1 MPLLDFTRKVLQA
14 AEQISGRPVRVR
26 EDSTLSVLA
35 TIKMARGSAPMHMI
49 SYRPIP
55 GRQPDY
61 QICYQCGFVIRLF
74 ETPPNRRFDFGPSP
88 EASKQMDTLLADRSL
103 PPQARMA
110 KDMLMS
116 GLLTQLRSIPIGL
129 RIDDWLWSLGT
140 DLREEQVASARLQL
154 SDNAQ
159 VLSPGIRQSFP
170 KKIVKA
176 NTAMNAAFAL
186 FWATK
191 LEDPSISLPYRSIGA
206 DVDGNGL
213 LDIFGEVEPKPAGDC
228 DLVDRW
234 ADHLGLAGW
243 YRWVPYR
250 LED

>member
-1 MPLLDFTRKVLQA
+1 LT
-14 AEQISGRPVRVR
+14 
-26 EDSTLSVLA
+26 
-35 TIKMARGSAPMHMI
+35 
-49 SYRPIP
+49 
-55 GRQPDY
+55 
-61 QICYQCGFVIRLF
+61 
-74 ETPPNRRFDFGPSP
+74 
-88 EASKQMDTLLADRSL
+88 
-103 PPQARMA
+103 
-110 KDMLMS
+110 S

-186 FWATK
+186 FWATR

-213 LDIFGEVEPKPAGDC
+213 LDIFGEVEPKPDGDC
-228 DLVDRW
+228 VLVDRW
-234 ADHLGLAGW
+234 ADHLGLSGW

>member
-1 MPLLDFTRKVLQA
+1 LLDFTRKVLQV

-61 QICYQCGFVIRLF
+61 HICYQCGFVVRLF
-74 ETPPNRRFDFGPSP
+74 ETPPDARFDFGPSP
-88 EASKQMDTLLADRSL
+88 EASSKMDTLLADRSL
-103 PPQARMA
+103 PAQARMA
-110 KDMLMS
+110 KDILMN
-116 GLLTQLRSIPIGL
+116 GLLTQVRSIPIGL
-129 RIDDWLWSLGT
+129 RIDDWLWSLGP

-154 SDNAQ
+154 RDNAQ
-159 VLSPGIRQSFP
+159 VLGPGIRQSFP

-176 NTAMNAAFAL
+176 NTAMNAAFAQ

-191 LEDPSISLPYRSIGA
+191 LEDPAVILPYRSIGA
-206 DVDGNGL
+206 DADGQGL
-213 LDIFGEVEPKPAGDC
+213 LDIFGKVEPQPRNDC
-228 DLVDRW
+228 GLVDRW
-234 ADHLGLAGW
+234 AEQLGLAGW
-243 YRWVPYR
+243 YRWVPYK
-250 LED
+250 LEE